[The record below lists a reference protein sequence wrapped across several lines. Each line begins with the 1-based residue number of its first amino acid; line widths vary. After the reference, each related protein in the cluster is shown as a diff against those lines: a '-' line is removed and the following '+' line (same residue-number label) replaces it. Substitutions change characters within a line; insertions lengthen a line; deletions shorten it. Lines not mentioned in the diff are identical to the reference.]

1 MVLEYIEI
9 KDASGV
15 AKKIAVDTIADSSL
29 QVMKLATGIDGTV
42 GDVVSSS
49 NPLPVVNVTNPSTV
63 TLTIA
68 SGASVSNSLDTAN
81 TDLIGFLSP
90 AAWTA
95 AGLTLEVSV
104 DNTNWLAS
112 VFDSYGSAINYYS
125 SLTVSA
131 AYNVDFANLLPF
143 RYIRF
148 RSGTGAVPVNQ
159 AAARTFTA
167 LVRPLA

>member
-1 MVLEYIEI
+1 MALEYIEI

-29 QVMKLATGIDGTV
+29 QVMKLATGVDGAV

-49 NPLPVVNVTNPSTV
+49 NPLPVVNVTNATSV

-68 SGASVSNSLDTAN
+68 SGASVSGSLDTAN

-90 AAWTA
+90 AAWTT
-95 AGLTLEVSV
+95 AGLTLEVSI
-104 DNTNWLAS
+104 DNSSWLAT
-112 VFDSYGSAINYYS
+112 VFDSFGIAINYYS
-125 SLTVSA
+125 SLTASA

-143 RYIRF
+143 RYVRF
-148 RSGTGAVPVNQ
+148 RSGTGAAPVNQ